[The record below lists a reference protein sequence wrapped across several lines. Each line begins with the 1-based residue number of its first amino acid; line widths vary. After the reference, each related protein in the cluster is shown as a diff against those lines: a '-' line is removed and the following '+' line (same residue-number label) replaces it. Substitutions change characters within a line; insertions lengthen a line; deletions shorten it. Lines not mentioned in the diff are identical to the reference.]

1 MELEAG
7 VLVSPVPEV
16 PVIDGDIVTAI
27 RDLASRGFGSKSIAK
42 QLGVA
47 RNTVRRYRR
56 APVTAGVQVR
66 PAARKLSDA
75 DRQTARELYT
85 SVGGGNAVVVQR
97 LLAEH
102 GVVVTARTIERAV
115 ADLRRAQRAAALA
128 TVRVETA
135 PGDQLQIDFGQ
146 KRIAIA
152 GVAVRVFLLVA
163 VLSYSRRL
171 FVKAFLNERG
181 DDWRE
186 GIAAAFRHFG
196 GVPQVL
202 LGDNAR
208 ALVMGRDRATG
219 TVSFHPAYLAFCR
232 DWDVQPRTCA
242 PYRARTKGK
251 TEAGVKFVKHN
262 ALAGL
267 SFDSFAALEQHLAQW
282 IVVADQ
288 RRHGTTREAPLVR
301 FERDER
307 AQLRPLTDRALPTRV
322 QRVRRRVALDA
333 FVDVDT
339 VRYSVPHRLVRDHVE
354 VAVGD
359 DRVEIFHGPE
369 LVATHARSTEPF
381 ARIVNPQHYAG
392 LWRVD
397 TTAVSTPSLAAL
409 GRDLADYATVV
420 AGGGQ

>member
-7 VLVSPVPEV
+7 VLVSPMAEV

-27 RDLASRGFGSKSIAK
+27 RDLASRGVGSKTIAR
-42 QLGVA
+42 QLGIA

-56 APVTAGVQVR
+56 TPVAAGVQVR
-66 PAARKLSDA
+66 PMARKLTDA
-75 DRQTARELYT
+75 DRQTARDWYAG
-85 SVGGGNAVVVQR
+85 VAAGNAVVVRR
-97 LLAEH
+97 LLADR
-102 GVVVTARTIERAV
+102 GVVVTARTIERVV

-128 TVRVETA
+128 TVRVETP
-135 PGDQLQIDFGQ
+135 PGEQLQIDFGQ

-171 FVKAFLNERG
+171 FVKALLNERG

-196 GVPQVL
+196 GVPRVL

-208 ALVMGRDRATG
+208 ALVLGRDRTTG

-232 DWDVQPRTCA
+232 DWDVQPRACA

-262 ALAGL
+262 ALADL
-267 SFDSFAALEQHLAQW
+267 PFDSFAALEQHLAGW
-282 IVVADQ
+282 MVVVDQ
-288 RRHGTTREAPLVR
+288 RRHGTTREAPIVR

-307 AQLRPLTDRALPTRV
+307 GQLRPLADRALPRRV

-359 DRVEIFHGPE
+359 DRVEIFHGPA

-381 ARIVNPQHYAG
+381 ARVINPQHYAG
-392 LWRVD
+392 LWRGDRDV
-397 TTAVSTPSLAAL
+397 VSTASLAGL
-409 GRDLADYATVV
+409 GRDLADYAAIV